1 MNPIFAKTFF
11 LSSQCIFLAS
21 MLTYNK
27 RILSDFT
34 SMSSGETLNSYKEV
48 EELLNN
54 SNLSFENLK
63 YLAKEVSANSWSP
76 YSHFPVGAVVVGI
89 DQNKKTKVFSGTN
102 VEPTVFS
109 AVCAERVAIFN
120 GISAG
125 FKKFIA
131 IAVSVPKASAESQ
144 DNIELNKL
152 TPCGACREVILQK
165 LDHKGIIIIDGTTR
179 TFTPKEL
186 LPRPILDQNKL
197 KSLTIEEM
205 DTLDLARGALH
216 NAHVPYSKEK
226 YGVALLTEN
235 PKDKFFACTLDSHS
249 FGCSAEP
256 LKAVFSTYTAKGGI
270 KNSSIKAVIFSFPF
284 VRYPSGDILQLISDY
299 CDPKTKIII
308 DNMGTSTIEEM
319 LPWAFKL

>member
-1 MNPIFAKTFF
+1 
-11 LSSQCIFLAS
+11 
-21 MLTYNK
+21 
-27 RILSDFT
+27 
-34 SMSSGETLNSYKEV
+34 MSSGETLNSYKEV

-63 YLAKEVSANSWSP
+63 YLAKEVSANTWSP

-89 DQNKKTKVFSGTN
+89 DQSKKLKVFSGTN
-102 VEPTVFS
+102 VEPTVS
-109 AVCAERVAIFN
+109 SSVCAERVAIFN

-125 FKKFIA
+125 YKRFIA
-131 IAVSVPKASAESQ
+131 IGVSCPKATENNET
-144 DNIELNKL
+144 NIELNKL

-165 LDHKGIIIIDGTTR
+165 LDHKGIILIDGTDR

-186 LPRPILDQNKL
+186 LPKPLMDQNKL

-226 YGVALLTEN
+226 YGVALLAEN
-235 PKDKFFACTLDSHS
+235 TKEKFYACTLDSHS
-249 FGCSAEP
+249 FGCSVEP
-256 LKAVFSTYTAKGGI
+256 LKAVFGTYTAKGGI
-270 KNSSIKAVIFSFPF
+270 KNSTIKAITFAFPF
-284 VRYPSGDILQLISDY
+284 VKYPTGDVLQLISDY
-299 CDPKTKIII
+299 CEPKTKIII
-308 DNMGTSTIEEM
+308 DNMGVSTIEEL